1 MIIISIFGN
10 DHAKSPSC
18 AAGLNRQGRIIS
30 LNYYGKYSVASLMR
44 TPLLA
49 VDAVIL
55 FGNGIVLIK
64 RDRPPYQGC
73 YALPGGF
80 VEVGE
85 TVEDAAKRE
94 AKEETGLDIELQ
106 GLVGV
111 YSDPGRDPRGHVVS
125 LAFLARGMGTL
136 RSGSDARAAEVVS
149 ITRLPDLAFDHDKII
164 RDALRPAEM
173 EKDSQFKV
181 E

>member
-1 MIIISIFGN
+1 M
-10 DHAKSPSC
+10 ASC
-18 AAGLNRQGRIIS
+18 
-30 LNYYGKYSVASLMR
+30 MR

-55 FGNGIVLIK
+55 FQKGIVLIK
-64 RDRPPYQGC
+64 RDNPPYQGC

-85 TVEDAAKRE
+85 TVEDAVRRE
-94 AKEETGLDIELQ
+94 AREETGLLIELQ

-125 LAFLARGMGTL
+125 LAYLAWGRGTL
-136 RSGSDARAAEVVS
+136 ISGSDARAAEVVS
-149 ITRLPDLAFDHDKII
+149 LQSLPSLAFDHEKII
-164 RDALRPAEM
+164 CDALRLAKTAKPSESTG
-173 EKDSQFKV
+173 EQSI
-181 E
+181 